1 MIRISPINRGGCD
14 AGLAQRRRTERDGEI
29 ERGLGEERKE
39 TGRSKNR
46 RETPVCIDAGTAVT
60 KGLRHPRSL
69 SAVPREILRVCA
81 RVQRA
86 SVCVRVGKYT
96 I

>member
-1 MIRISPINRGGCD
+1 M
-14 AGLAQRRRTERDGEI
+14 
-29 ERGLGEERKE
+29 
-39 TGRSKNR
+39 
-46 RETPVCIDAGTAVT
+46 CIDAGTAVT

-69 SAVPREILRVCA
+69 SAVPREIVRVCA

-86 SVCVRVGKYT
+86 SMRARVGKYT

>member
-14 AGLAQRRRTERDGEI
+14 AGLVQRKETGRSNG
-29 ERGLGEERKE
+29 GLGEERKE